1 MKKIVT
7 ILVTFLFFVHTHAQ
21 RQDTVPDMTRDGA
34 TLNEVVIMGN
44 NSRKDM
50 LMKSSQSLVRIDKS
64 EIVSSLSG
72 SLMQSLSSIP
82 GVKAINI
89 GSSQS
94 KPAIRGL
101 GFNRMAV
108 TENGIKHEGQQWGEE
123 HGLEIDQFAVDCVE
137 IIKGPAALLY
147 GSDAIGGVINLYSDI
162 PPAKPFE
169 GKTELFMRSVNE
181 SLGLSVRVAG
191 KNNWFYYKANL
202 TLVDYADYKVPT
214 DSIQYYSYYIRLKE
228 QRLRNTAGKER
239 DGSLLCGYA
248 GERFSTS
255 FRISDTYVRSGF
267 FANAHGLEV
276 RLSDIDYDRSRCDI
290 DLPRHDVNHLK
301 VTNHSA
307 WRTGAVRWE
316 SNLSYQNNLRREH
329 SEPVS
334 HGYMPMP
341 PGTLERKYIKNTYTA
356 SLGMKA
362 LIAERHSLNAGLNV
376 EHQHNR
382 RSGWGFI
389 IPDFETTSWGG
400 YAFDRYFLS
409 DDLILNAGIRINRV
423 VTRIHSYHDW
433 YKTPVAGSDSV
444 YRERSERLRRSF
456 NSFTWSLGVNY
467 SAGAWIW
474 KANIGKSFRVPIPKE
489 LGADGVNYHIF
500 RYEKGEA
507 GLSPEESYQFD
518 AGIYWH
524 NEALDIRLDSY
535 VNYFPNYIYLNPTSA
550 YTEGLQ
556 TYYYTQ
562 SRVIRYGVEADIRYR
577 FLRRLE
583 AVVKG
588 EYLYAEQLSGN
599 KKGYT
604 LPFSPPW
611 SADVELKYTFG
622 SGEDGETGFISA
634 AYRTVGNQHE
644 IVPPEKSTAG
654 YSILNL
660 SAGKVFAWK
669 ECRLRLNLQAL
680 NLLGKKYYD
689 HTSYYRQIDVP
700 EPGRNFSLLIGF
712 DF

>member
-7 ILVTFLFFVHTHAQ
+7 ILVTFLFVVHTHAQ

-248 GERFSTS
+248 GERS
-255 FRISDTYVRSGF
+255 
-267 FANAHGLEV
+267 
-276 RLSDIDYDRSRCDI
+276 
-290 DLPRHDVNHLK
+290 LPP
-301 VTNHSA
+301 SA
-307 WRTGAVRWE
+307 SPTPMCEADSLPMRTGW
-316 SNLSYQNNLRREH
+316 
-329 SEPVS
+329 
-334 HGYMPMP
+334 
-341 PGTLERKYIKNTYTA
+341 KYA
-356 SLGMKA
+356 S
-362 LIAERHSLNAGLNV
+362 
-376 EHQHNR
+376 
-382 RSGWGFI
+382 
-389 IPDFETTSWGG
+389 
-400 YAFDRYFLS
+400 
-409 DDLILNAGIRINRV
+409 RI
-423 VTRIHSYHDW
+423 
-433 YKTPVAGSDSV
+433 
-444 YRERSERLRRSF
+444 
-456 NSFTWSLGVNY
+456 
-467 SAGAWIW
+467 
-474 KANIGKSFRVPIPKE
+474 
-489 LGADGVNYHIF
+489 
-500 RYEKGEA
+500 
-507 GLSPEESYQFD
+507 
-518 AGIYWH
+518 
-524 NEALDIRLDSY
+524 
-535 VNYFPNYIYLNPTSA
+535 
-550 YTEGLQ
+550 
-556 TYYYTQ
+556 
-562 SRVIRYGVEADIRYR
+562 
-577 FLRRLE
+577 
-583 AVVKG
+583 
-588 EYLYAEQLSGN
+588 
-599 KKGYT
+599 
-604 LPFSPPW
+604 
-611 SADVELKYTFG
+611 
-622 SGEDGETGFISA
+622 
-634 AYRTVGNQHE
+634 
-644 IVPPEKSTAG
+644 
-654 YSILNL
+654 
-660 SAGKVFAWK
+660 
-669 ECRLRLNLQAL
+669 
-680 NLLGKKYYD
+680 
-689 HTSYYRQIDVP
+689 
-700 EPGRNFSLLIGF
+700 
-712 DF
+712 